1 MVGGFAVLPPLGKR
15 GRRHE
20 ALTMSSRLR
29 ITVTRLGGKRQTNH
43 LLTMSK
49 IAPMKEGGRDP
60 LLEDVSATGKGP

>member
-1 MVGGFAVLPPLGKR
+1 MVGGFAVLPPLVSAVED
-15 GRRHE
+15 E
-20 ALTMSSRLR
+20 ALTMLSRLR